1 MLSCEDAVR
10 VNGKFDLDN
19 GNGTWLR
26 ERGRWQEGNKRRI
39 ACQREFC
46 LSLWI
51 DCGRRIGVSDG
62 IRELI
67 SGRVINYVLER

>member
-19 GNGTWLR
+19 GNGSKPR
-26 ERGRWQEGNKRRI
+26 VRRGKGEPRG
-39 ACQREFC
+39 EFC

-51 DCGRRIGVSDG
+51 DYGWMGVGWNLRNDKRRWHC
-62 IRELI
+62 
-67 SGRVINYVLER
+67 